1 MFCPKCGQHIEED
14 SMFCQNC
21 GAAISKDSA
30 RDINKMTEQ
39 RAIPEKREV
48 AISISPKDKGVLI
61 LLSTLLG
68 VLGIDRFYRGQVGL
82 GILKLITLG
91 GLGIW
96 ALIDNIMYMVGG
108 LPSDSAGK
116 WITDK
121 KTLELFRAELKIV

>member
-1 MFCPKCGQHIEED
+1 MFCAKCGQQVEPD
-14 SMFCQNC
+14 SMFCENC
-21 GAAISKDSA
+21 GTAISRERADDVN
-30 RDINKMTEQ
+30 RMTE
-39 RAIPEKREV
+39 RKAITEKREV
-48 AISISPKDKGVLI
+48 SISISPKDKGVLT

-91 GLGIW
+91 GLGVW

-121 KTLELFRAELKIV
+121 KTLELFRSELRVI

>member
-1 MFCPKCGQHIEED
+1 L
-14 SMFCQNC
+14 
-21 GAAISKDSA
+21 AIWF
-30 RDINKMTEQ
+30 
-39 RAIPEKREV
+39 
-48 AISISPKDKGVLI
+48 
-61 LLSTLLG
+61 G

-96 ALIDNIMYMVGG
+96 ALIDAIMYMIGS

-121 KTLELFRAELKIV
+121 KTLELFRSELKIG

>member
-1 MFCPKCGQHIEED
+1 MFCPKCGQQVEVD
-14 SMFCQNC
+14 SMFCQSC
-21 GAAISKDSA
+21 GIGLSKERA
-30 RDINKMTEQ
+30 GDIDKMTEP
-39 RAIPEKREV
+39 RAITEKREV

-68 VLGIDRFYRGQVGL
+68 VLGIDRFYRRQVGL

-91 GLGIW
+91 GLGVW

-121 KTLELFRAELKIV
+121 KTLELFRSELKIG